1 MNIIPLL
8 LCNDYFILFYFL
20 AAQVL
25 VAARGFFAEEACF
38 SLVAARGLRST
49 WSQKLQLVG

>member
-1 MNIIPLL
+1 MI
-8 LCNDYFILFYFL
+8 ILFYFFL

-38 SLVAARGLRST
+38 SLVAARGLQST